1 MPSDATM
8 KFRADISQ
16 LKAAMQQASRS
27 IKVANSE
34 FKAATAGMDK
44 WSSSATGLQ
53 AKLKQLNTVLKSQ
66 KTQLSLAEKELE
78 KTEKAYGKDSAATDR
93 ARIQVNKFKA
103 EIAKTEK
110 DINKYGKELDK
121 VEKESKGMG
130 NAVEDSGKAA
140 KRASDGF
147 TVMKGALAN
156 LVADGFRYAIR
167 GAKELARE
175 TFNAGANFEAAM
187 SKVEAVSGANQSEM
201 DQLTAK
207 AKEMGETTKFSAT
220 ESAEAFN
227 YMSMAGW
234 KTSDMLNGIEG
245 VMNLAAASGA
255 DLATTSDIVTDAL
268 TAMGYQAGDAGKLAD
283 VMAAASSNA
292 NTNVEMMGSTFQ
304 YAAPLVGALGY
315 SMEDTAV
322 AIGLM
327 ANAGVKGDKAGTAL
341 RSIFTRLASPPKEAA
356 KALDKFGISLTD
368 SNGKMKPFND
378 VMVELREKF
387 AGLSETEKTQAA
399 SAIAGKNA
407 MSGLLAIVNASPTDF
422 AKLTK
427 AVKESDGA
435 ARDMADTMND
445 NVSGQITLL
454 KSKVEG
460 IMIKVF
466 EKAAPKIRKALTNI
480 DDALDS
486 VNWNKIADGVGDSVG
501 KAVNFFSFLLK
512 NGRAV
517 INTMKAI
524 GVAIGTAFVVNKVA
538 TFTTSITT
546 LITTYAAAKT
556 ATEGVTVATKALTV
570 AQMALPWVAVAAGA
584 GIAIAALV
592 KYGQKQKDAEMKA
605 YQLTKAQKESIE
617 AVKEDT
623 DALKEMN
630 KARDE
635 SVANA
640 NGESTYLSRLKN
652 EYNGL
657 IDKNGEVKKG
667 YEDRADFIITTL
679 ADSFGVERSEIEK
692 NIGKNGELGK
702 SIDDL
707 IEKQRAQA
715 ILTANEEKYNTA
727 IQNRDEAIEKYGKA
741 MKTLDETEKVYQD
754 TQKQTAD
761 VMQKYN
767 DLRNTNADSADRY
780 YRSHQKEIQANDE
793 AKASYEKAKKA
804 VKDAE
809 QNYIDYNTTI
819 ENYEGLSSAIVSG
832 DTQKINQAL
841 SDMQNGFVT
850 SRNGTKQILE
860 QQVKDYEDK
869 YYSLKAAVK
878 AGMPGVTQEE
888 VDQAK
893 NMVDQAK
900 KELDKLSPKA
910 KASGQKAGK
919 NYASGVKSETKNAK
933 KAGNAL
939 GKNAVSG
946 EQSGSA
952 GSHKKGSS
960 LGAKF
965 ASGVSSKS
973 GDANKAGT
981 SLASQA
987 KSGAESKNADAYTS
1001 GTYFSQ
1007 GFINGIGSLVSSAFS
1022 AAKNLAKKAWEGLK
1036 KGQDEG
1042 SPSKLTYKSGVFFTQ
1057 GYINGIASQQKN
1069 LVKVVTGMVKTVVDE
1084 LGKMSDYNF
1093 AEVGQNASE
1102 KFAEKISAETTYMMN
1117 KISYQNE
1124 SKLKN
1129 FDKKI
1134 KQYEN
1139 ARDKKLD
1146 KLEDKRNKTKNK
1158 KAKARINKQI
1168 KSIKNQY
1175 KKLIDTQNRYKNSY
1189 QTASQQ
1195 MISDFQNAV
1204 NAYQTKAQALID
1216 STISGITDKYDS
1228 QYNELL
1234 GKQDNLI
1241 EKLKSAGDLFEISG
1255 AGVMTINDINEQT
1268 KQIKDYTDKLAKI
1281 KAKVSTEL
1289 FDQISSYDMKEGSAF
1304 MDRLLSMSA
1313 NDLNAYN
1320 KAYSEKLKVASERA
1334 QKIYANDFSKLKK
1347 SYSDEIAKAFD
1358 GIDKQ
1363 LQSLGN
1369 QAMKGFVNG
1378 LTKNTNYMSKNV
1390 KTFVKGMVNTFKSA
1404 LKIKSPSRVMF
1415 DIGEYTGEG
1424 FNNGL
1429 MSMVNKIQDTAS
1441 MIAGSVSMPLDDVNI
1456 NGLKSRINQGT
1467 AAANYSNIVNNYN
1480 LVQNN
1485 NSPKALTALE
1495 TYQARRQQISMLKA
1509 AVGAK

>member
-103 EIAKTEK
+103 EIGKTEK

-486 VNWNKIADGVGDSVG
+486 VNWNKVSDGVGDSVG

-512 NGRAV
+512 NGRTV

-524 GVAIGTAFVVNKVA
+524 GATIGTVFVVNKIA
-538 TFTTSITT
+538 TFTQSIMA
-546 LITTYAAAKT
+546 LITAYSAAKT
-556 ATEGVTVATKALTV
+556 ATEGVTIATKLLGA
-570 AQMALPWVAVAAGA
+570 AQMALPWVAVAAGV
-584 GIAIAALV
+584 GIAIAAFT
-592 KYGQKQKDAEMKA
+592 KYAQKQKDAEMKA
-605 YQLTKAQKESIE
+605 YELTKAQKESIN

-623 DALKEMN
+623 EAIKEMN

-640 NGESTYLSRLKN
+640 NGESTYLSRLKS

-657 IDKNGEVKKG
+657 IDKNGEVKQG
-667 YEDRADFIITTL
+667 YEDRANFIITTL
-679 ADSFGVERSEIEK
+679 ADSLGVERSEIEK
-692 NIGKNGELGK
+692 TIGKNGELGK

-767 DLRNTNADSADRY
+767 DLRNTNADAADRY

-1001 GTYFSQ
+1001 GSYFSQ

-1042 SPSKLTYKSGVFFTQ
+1042 SPSKLTYQSGVFFTQ

-1069 LVKVVTGMVKTVVDE
+1069 LVKTVKGLVSVVVDE
-1084 LGKMSDYNF
+1084 LGKMDNF
-1093 AEVGQNASE
+1093 NFSEVGQSASE
-1102 KFAEKISAETTYMMN
+1102 KFSEKITADTTYMMN

-1124 SKLKN
+1124 AKLKS
-1129 FDKKI
+1129 FDAKI
-1134 KQYEN
+1134 KKYES
-1139 ARDKKLD
+1139 ARDKKVD
-1146 KLEDKRNKTKNK
+1146 KLEDKRNKIKDK

-1168 KSIKNQY
+1168 KAVKNQY
-1175 KKLIDTQNRYKNSY
+1175 KKLINVQNSYKNSY

-1195 MISDFQNAV
+1195 MISEFQNAV
-1204 NAYQTKAQALID
+1204 NSYQTKAQALID
-1216 STISGITDKYDS
+1216 NTINGITEKYDT
-1228 QYNELL
+1228 QYNELIS
-1234 GKQDNLI
+1234 KQDSLI
-1241 EKLKSAGDLFEISG
+1241 EKLKTAGDLFDVSG
-1255 AGVMTINDINEQT
+1255 AGVMTINDIKAQT
-1268 KQIKDYTDKLAKI
+1268 KQIKDYTDQLAKI
-1281 KAKVSTEL
+1281 KAKVSNEL
-1289 FDQISSYDMKEGSAF
+1289 FDQITQYDIKEGSAF
-1304 MDRLLSMSA
+1304 MERLLAMSA
-1313 NDLNAYN
+1313 NDLDAYN
-1320 KAYSEKLKVASERA
+1320 KAYSEKMQIASERA
-1334 QKIYANDFSKLKK
+1334 KNIYANDFSKLKK
-1347 SYSDEIAKAFD
+1347 SYSDEIAKAFN

-1363 LQSLGN
+1363 LQTLGD

-1378 LTKNTNYMSKNV
+1378 LTKNTDYMNKKV
-1390 KTFVKGMVNTFKSA
+1390 KTFINGMVNTFKKS

-1429 MSMVNKIQDTAS
+1429 MSMIKTIQNIAS
-1441 MIAGSVSMPLDDVNI
+1441 QIASTVTMPLDDVNI
-1456 NGLKSRINQGT
+1456 SGIKSRMNQT
-1467 AAANYSNIVNNYN
+1467 TSAASTYSNVVNNYN

-1485 NSPKALTALE
+1485 TSPKALTALE
-1495 TYQARRQQISMLKA
+1495 TYQARRRQIAMLKA
-1509 AVGAK
+1509 ATSV